1 MPASA
6 NQSATSHSDIAH
18 LSARIAD
25 LEAENRWLKQQL
37 FGRSSEKRET
47 PVPAN
52 QPWLFNEADALVPAS
67 AEPASITVPA
77 HTRKKPGRKPIT
89 ADLPRVDVIHDLSE
103 AEKICPK
110 DGARLAAI
118 GEEVSEQVEF
128 IPAKAHVLR
137 HIRLK
142 YACPCCKS
150 HVALA
155 EKPAQILPK
164 SNAAPS
170 LLAHIAASKYV
181 DGLPLN
187 RQEKIFA
194 RLGLHLPRATS
205 ANWMIQLGHAV
216 TPIVNLLNDH
226 LLDGPL
232 IHCDE
237 TTLQVLSLI
246 HI

>member
-1 MPASA
+1 MHASA

-25 LEAENRWLKQQL
+25 LEAENRWLKQRL

-89 ADLPRVDVIHDLSE
+89 ADLPRVEVIHDLSE

-155 EKPAQILPK
+155 SLPVLA
-164 SNAAPS
+164 AAPS
-170 LLAHIAASKYV
+170 AL
-181 DGLPLN
+181 GT
-187 RQEKIFA
+187 A
-194 RLGLHLPRATS
+194 R
-205 ANWMIQLGHAV
+205 WV
-216 TPIVNLLNDH
+216 TPSLLSAGFFGSVIGNS
-226 LLDGPL
+226 LLKSHRPHTAAQGA
-232 IHCDE
+232 
-237 TTLQVLSLI
+237 
-246 HI
+246 